1 MGTLNTPSKDSPG
14 ISRIDCAAPTDTI
27 GMAGCKTTMRMAD
40 KVDITNDD
48 LGIHASLVEICLI
61 EMTHSGILGEV

>member
-1 MGTLNTPSKDSPG
+1 MLLEGDKVLQCISKT
-14 ISRIDCAAPTDTI
+14 IKENSRNSDTI

-40 KVDITNDD
+40 KVDITNDG
-48 LGIHASLVEICLI
+48 LRIHVGLVEICLI